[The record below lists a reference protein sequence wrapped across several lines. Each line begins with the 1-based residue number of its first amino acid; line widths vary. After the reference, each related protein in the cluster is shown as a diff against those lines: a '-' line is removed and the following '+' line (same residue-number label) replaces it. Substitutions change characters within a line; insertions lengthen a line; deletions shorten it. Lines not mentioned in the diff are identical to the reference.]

1 MRINTS
7 YAKQTLANLEE
18 AGLQH
23 YDLNAP
29 PPYEVPADFRTFFQE
44 FGGLE
49 HDGKRD
55 PKTNRPLVVKDLAP
69 YQYEFAELNYGFM
82 LKCNKVGMTT
92 SEMLRDF
99 HYLLMPENAGF
110 DILLQA
116 AKIELANELLLNL
129 KIKIEGVP
137 GQDRSSWFYRMSVA
151 LGLTEDILWSG
162 HHVTPVLG
170 TVLYL
175 YFEVE

>member
-55 PKTNRPLVVKDLAP
+55 PKTNRPLVVKDLDSRNNQNSIDNLADYVAKATGSGVKYENEAP
-69 YQYEFAELNYGFM
+69 DDHDDGVMALA
-82 LKCNKVGMTT
+82 LVVHKART
-92 SEMLRDF
+92 S
-99 HYLLMPENAGF
+99 
-110 DILLQA
+110 LLQ
-116 AKIELANELLLNL
+116 
-129 KIKIEGVP
+129 
-137 GQDRSSWFYRMSVA
+137 
-151 LGLTEDILWSG
+151 
-162 HHVTPVLG
+162 LG
-170 TVLYL
+170 TVGDNMFATYSAETVGDPPQMDFNIARQRLKGL
-175 YFEVE
+175 